1 MNDEGKILKKVAGLW
16 IDQEKAVIFSMGDEG
31 AGLKRI
37 ASKARMGVL
46 VTDAVHKE
54 SERASG
60 AEDESRRLNDFY
72 GEVIS
77 FIRSAESILIF
88 GPGEVKY
95 ELNKRLEDLGL
106 HDRVIGIE
114 AALKMTDNA
123 IIARI
128 RQRFLK

>member
-1 MNDEGKILKKVAGLW
+1 MAGLW

-37 ASKARMGVL
+37 ASKARMGVPVPVP
-46 VTDAVHKE
+46 VTGAVHKE
-54 SERASG
+54 SERASD

-95 ELNKRLEDLGL
+95 ELNKRLEDQGL